1 MTPSLPLT
9 LSDYWDIAVRRKW
22 LILGTICVCLA
33 IAGLL
38 CVFLPKTY
46 RSSTLI
52 LVEDQKIP
60 ESYVKGIV
68 GGNIEGR
75 LIMIKQQ
82 VMSRTML
89 SRVVE
94 EFKLYQAEVARD
106 GMEGVIERM
115 RKSVKVE
122 TVGNALSVKSVEAF
136 SISFEDGN
144 PTVAMK
150 VTSKLASQFIDENL
164 KVREQFVEGAS
175 EFLEQE
181 LAKSKSGLE
190 AQEQIISNY
199 KKRYMGELPQQMEA
213 SLRALDRLQ
222 EELNG
227 TSEGITGQ
235 SDRLAMIDK
244 AIRDY
249 ETGGTTTPGLGGGS
263 GDSLVARLR
272 ELERTLTSLQSA
284 YKDTYPDII
293 QTKQEILTVKAQL
306 LEKHQQSDKD
316 VDAEEGLKGFDSY
329 LAGLVRQRDETKI
342 ELLALKKRRERL
354 IGLKADHE
362 GRIARMP
369 EREQELMILLRDY
382 DNMQRNYQSL
392 LDKRL
397 SAKVAE
403 NLEKRQKGEQFR
415 IIDPANLPQKPD
427 KPDLLRIMLMGLVA
441 GCGLGFGG
449 AFVLEQSKLKFRRA
463 EEAELLLGIP
473 LLAAIPDFTTAY
485 CGTSMA
491 LPAPRYG
498 QTAAESAHLQQGTEA
513 EHALVLKKGRLL
525 GWFAH
530 KNGGI
535 MGNGTNGTGSLP
547 EEFNLVSKWRPTS
560 IVAEQFR
567 VAATRLSLMAQA
579 KEGQTPVIVVTSAV
593 KGEGKSASA
602 VNLAYTLARD
612 LGKNTLLIDC
622 DLKSPMLHRYLGA
635 ELEPGLAEVLRGT
648 HTLEECLH
656 PLEKWP
662 LWLLPAGNQENGPVE
677 LSKVHQL
684 RKILTELRQRFDYI
698 ILDAPPIL
706 PLADM
711 IVLAGMVDFLAYVVR
726 AGVTERELVQ
736 KALNALKPTI
746 QAGILLNGVWT
757 NGIPYY
763 MVEPGRPVHAGETG
777 SVGIGSFGKIFD
789 KRNEL

>member
-9 LSDYWDIAVRRKW
+9 ISDYWDIAVRRKW
-22 LILGTICVCLA
+22 LILGTICVCLG

-38 CVFLPKTY
+38 CLVLPKTY
-46 RSSTLI
+46 RSTTLI

-60 ESYVKGIV
+60 ESYVKGIFA
-68 GGNIEGR
+68 GNIEGR

-89 SRVVE
+89 NRVVD
-94 EFKLYQAEVARD
+94 EFKLYQTEVGRD
-106 GMEGVIERM
+106 GIEGVIERM
-115 RKSVKVE
+115 RTSVKVE
-122 TVGNALSVKSVEAF
+122 TVGNALSAKSIEAF
-136 SISFEDGN
+136 SISFEDRD

-150 VTSKLASQFIDENL
+150 VTSKLAAQFIEENL

-181 LAKSKSGLE
+181 LEKSKGGLE
-190 AQEQIISNY
+190 AQEQIISDY
-199 KKRYMGELPQQMEA
+199 KKRHMGELPQQMEA

-222 EELNG
+222 DELNG
-227 TSEGITGQ
+227 TSEGITSR

-249 ETGGTTTPGLGGGS
+249 ETGGTTTPGLGGHS
-263 GDSLVARLR
+263 GDPLVSRLR

-293 QTKQEILTVKAQL
+293 QTKQEILTIKAQL
-306 LEKHQQSDKD
+306 LEKDQQSNKD
-316 VDAEEGLKGFDSY
+316 IDQEGLKSFDSY
-329 LAGLVRQRDETKI
+329 LAGLIRQRDEAKS
-342 ELLALKKRRERL
+342 ELIALKKRYERL
-354 IGLKADHE
+354 LGLKADHE
-362 GRIARMP
+362 GRVARMP

-415 IIDPANLPQKPD
+415 IIDPANLPQKPA
-427 KPDLLRIMLMGLVA
+427 KPDLLRIMLMGLAA
-441 GCGLGFGG
+441 GFGLGFGG

-485 CGTSMA
+485 GGTSMA

-498 QTAAESAHLQQGTEA
+498 QTAAKGVYLEPDTET
-513 EHALVLKKGRLL
+513 EDALVLKKGRLL
-525 GWFAH
+525 GWFWH
-530 KNGGI
+530 KNGGTTSNG
-535 MGNGTNGTGSLP
+535 GNGTGPLP
-547 EEFNLVSKWRPTS
+547 PEFNLVSKWRPTS

-567 VAATRLSLMAQA
+567 VAATRLALMAQP
-579 KEGQTPVIVVTSAV
+579 KEGQTPVIVITSSV

-602 VNLAYTLARD
+602 VNLGYTLARD

-635 ELEPGLAEVLRGT
+635 ALEPGLAEVLRGT
-648 HTLEECLH
+648 HTVEECIQ

-684 RKILTELRQRFDYI
+684 RKILTELRHRFDYI

-711 IVLAGMVDFLAYVVR
+711 IVLAVMADFLAYVIR
-726 AGVTERELVQ
+726 AGATERELVQ
-736 KALNALKPTI
+736 KALNSLKPTI
-746 QAGILLNGVWT
+746 QAGILLTGVWT
-757 NGIPYY
+757 NGIPHY
-763 MVEPGRPVHAGETG
+763 MVEPRRPVHAEETET
-777 SVGIGSFGKIFD
+777 VGIGNFRKLLE
-789 KRNEL
+789 KRNEF

>member
-9 LSDYWDIAVRRKW
+9 MSDYWDIAVRRKW

-38 CVFLPKTY
+38 CLFLPKTY

-68 GGNIEGR
+68 GSNIEGR

-94 EFKLYQAEVARD
+94 EFKLYQAEVAQN
-106 GMEGVIERM
+106 GVEGVIERM

-122 TVGNALSVKSVEAF
+122 TVGNASSVKSIDAF

-150 VTSKLASQFIDENL
+150 VTSKLASQFIEENL

-181 LAKSKSGLE
+181 LTKSKSGLE

-213 SLRALDRLQ
+213 GLRALDRLQ

-249 ETGGTTTPGLGGGS
+249 ETGGMTTPGLGGGHS

-316 VDAEEGLKGFDSY
+316 VDSEGGLKGFDSY
-329 LAGLVRQRDETKI
+329 LAGLIRQRDEAKI
-342 ELLALKKRRERL
+342 ELLAVKKRRERL
-354 IGLKADHE
+354 TGLKAEHE

-427 KPDLLRIMLMGLVA
+427 KPDLLRIMLLGLAA

-463 EEAELLLGIP
+463 EEAEWVLGI
-473 LLAAIPDFTTAY
+473 ARVGAVPDFATAY
-485 CGTSMA
+485 GGTSMA

-498 QTAAESAHLQQGTEA
+498 QTAAGNAYLQQGVDTGDA
-513 EHALVLKKGRLL
+513 EKALVLKKSRLRGWL
-525 GWFAH
+525 GH
-530 KNGGI
+530 KNSEITGN
-535 MGNGTNGTGSLP
+535 GNGTNGTGSLP
-547 EEFNLVSKWRPTS
+547 AEFNLISKWRPTS
-560 IVAEQFR
+560 IVA
-567 VAATRLSLMAQA
+567 
-579 KEGQTPVIVVTSAV
+579 
-593 KGEGKSASA
+593 
-602 VNLAYTLARD
+602 
-612 LGKNTLLIDC
+612 
-622 DLKSPMLHRYLGA
+622 
-635 ELEPGLAEVLRGT
+635 
-648 HTLEECLH
+648 
-656 PLEKWP
+656 
-662 LWLLPAGNQENGPVE
+662 
-677 LSKVHQL
+677 
-684 RKILTELRQRFDYI
+684 
-698 ILDAPPIL
+698 
-706 PLADM
+706 
-711 IVLAGMVDFLAYVVR
+711 
-726 AGVTERELVQ
+726 
-736 KALNALKPTI
+736 
-746 QAGILLNGVWT
+746 
-757 NGIPYY
+757 
-763 MVEPGRPVHAGETG
+763 
-777 SVGIGSFGKIFD
+777 
-789 KRNEL
+789 